1 LQGIP
6 HNRPT
11 LFVIKQP
18 KGGLAGPL
26 FWTVTALL
34 AIALVIVP
42 SAGAET
48 VPAGFQARKLPILK
62 STEASAPKYI
72 NGLTRPTAIAF
83 GPDGK
88 MYVAEWLGRVKVFDS
103 VEDTTPTLS
112 VDIATEVHTFGD
124 RGLLGMKLD
133 PEFGT
138 TGHNFIYLSYAY
150 DVPMGSLAAPSPE
163 FSDGGD
169 FCDNEDPFTDCLVSG
184 KVVRIALDPATGV
197 AAAGATEPPQQ
208 QLVQSW
214 CQQFNSHSMGDLEF
228 DSSGALLVS
237 GGEGAN
243 YAASDY
249 GQYSNPC
256 GDPVNAG
263 GSLRAQDVREGGDQT
278 DYSGSIIRID
288 PETGEALP
296 DNPLHVSSDVRARR
310 ILAYGLRNPFRFTIR
325 PGTDEIYVGDVGQA
339 TWEELDRLTSPPVPG
354 QGALNFG
361 WPCYEGGN
369 GLNSVMPAW
378 KAFTEEVPSHAP
390 LCQALYEHPSQVTA
404 PLWAYGHGVPDGY
417 LFPGDTCDPTP
428 GSAYSGLAFYDPT
441 GVSPSAA
448 FPAKYQ
454 GALFMADAARGCIW
468 VMGAGSDGR
477 PDPTDITNFAV
488 GDGAG
493 KISPVD
499 LVQGPDGALYAP
511 NFYSESIEQI
521 RYFDANEPPVAK
533 LEANKVDGAL
543 VGGKL
548 TVHFDASASS
558 DKEGDDFSYEWDLD
572 GDGQFDDG
580 SDQPTEE
587 WTYTNENDVTARV
600 RVKDE
605 FGRTDQ
611 TAVQIYP
618 GDLGPPSVPT
628 IEAPSPSLHWAV
640 GDTIDYAGSATD
652 PDGGP
657 LTYKW
662 RISIQHCP
670 SACHEHPYIEP
681 EGPSGSLTAPP
692 HEYPSHLSFILTA
705 TDDRGRSTPSLTL
718 QSFPQVI
725 DVGLAS
731 EPTGIPVTF
740 DGEPASAGPFH
751 LIAGGSANVSAPA
764 TATVG
769 GISYVF
775 SSWSDGGA
783 ASHEISSKQ
792 SMNLVAHYT
801 PAAGPPSPPPSPE
814 PAKKV
819 RLSIVSR
826 PLGIKLQAGKSKRR
840 APFTIS
846 VTQGTKVALKAPAK
860 VTKGK
865 RHYRLE
871 GWLIKGKLKR
881 KPAVTV
887 VGRAPG
893 RYVAVYAAG

>member
-1 LQGIP
+1 MTSRIIVRLLSGGKQSTGS
-6 HNRPT
+6 
-11 LFVIKQP
+11 LFRLLRWSPFAVVMAI
-18 KGGLAGPL
+18 GGLL
-26 FWTVTALL
+26 
-34 AIALVIVP
+34 VP

-62 STEASAPKYI
+62 STEASSPKYI

-103 VEDTTPTLS
+103 VDDTTPTLS
-112 VDIATEVHTFGD
+112 ADIAAEVHTFGD

-133 PEFGT
+133 PEFGVA
-138 TGHNFIYLSYAY
+138 GHNFIYLSYAY
-150 DVPMGSLAAPSPE
+150 DVPMGSLAEPHAE

-169 FCDNEDPFTDCLVSG
+169 DCENKSPYTDCLISG
-184 KVVRIALDPATGV
+184 KVVRIALNPATGV
-197 AAAGATEPPQQ
+197 AAAGAVEPPQQ

-228 DSSGALLVS
+228 DSDGALLVS

-243 YAASDY
+243 YAESDY
-249 GQYSNPC
+249 GQFSNPC
-256 GDPVNAG
+256 GDPANAG
-263 GSLRAQDVREGGDQT
+263 GSLRAQDVREGGDPT
-278 DYSGSIIRID
+278 DYSGSVIRID
-288 PETGEALP
+288 PATGEALP
-296 DNPLHVSSDVRARR
+296 DNPLFGSSDVRARR

-325 PGTDEIYVGDVGQA
+325 PGTDEVYLGDVGQSS
-339 TWEELDRLTSPPVPG
+339 WEELDRLTSPPASG
-354 QGALNFG
+354 QQALNFG

-369 GLNSVMPAW
+369 GTNQVMPTW
-378 KAFTEEVPSHAP
+378 KEFADEGHAP
-390 LCQALYEHPSQVTA
+390 LCQALYDDPSLVTA
-404 PLWAYGHGVPDGY
+404 PLWAYGHGAPAGY
-417 LFPGDTCDPTP
+417 LFPGDACNPAP
-428 GSAYSGLAFYDPT
+428 GAAYSGLAFYDPT
-441 GVSPSAA
+441 GVPASIA

-468 VMGAGSDGR
+468 VMEAGSDGR
-477 PDPTDITNFAV
+477 PDPTKVTNFAI

-511 NFYSESIEQI
+511 NFYTESIEQI
-521 RYFDANEPPVAK
+521 RYFGANQPPVAK
-533 LEANKVDGAL
+533 IGADKLGGAL

-558 DKEGDDFSYEWDLD
+558 DKEGDDFSFEWDLD

-587 WTYTNENDVTARV
+587 WTYTTESNVTVRV
-600 RVKDE
+600 RIKDE

-611 TAVQIYP
+611 TALQIYP
-618 GDLGPPSVPT
+618 GDLGPPTVPK
-628 IEAPSPSLHWAV
+628 IDAPTTALVWGV
-640 GDTIDYAGSATD
+640 GDTINYSGNAID

-670 SACHEHPYIEP
+670 QACHEHPYFEP
-681 EGPSGSLTAPP
+681 EGASGSFTAPP
-692 HEYPSHLSFILTA
+692 HEEPSHLSFVLTA
-705 TDDRGRSTPSLTL
+705 TDSRDRSVSSPRLDIFPS
-718 QSFPQVI
+718 V
-725 DVGLAS
+725 
-731 EPTGIPVTF
+731 
-740 DGEPASAGPFH
+740 AG
-751 LIAGGSANVSAPA
+751 AGG
-764 TATVG
+764 
-769 GISYVF
+769 
-775 SSWSDGGA
+775 GGA
-783 ASHEISSKQ
+783 
-792 SMNLVAHYT
+792 VP
-801 PAAGPPSPPPSPE
+801 PADTPPPVP
-814 PAKKV
+814 KV

-826 PLGIKLQAGKSKRR
+826 PPGIKLQAGKSKRR
-840 APFTIS
+840 APFAIS
-846 VTQGTKVALKAPAK
+846 VTQGAKVALKAPAK
-860 VTKGK
+860 ATKGK
-865 RHYRLE
+865 RDYRFK

-893 RYVAVYAAG
+893 RYVAVYAAD

>member
-1 LQGIP
+1 LQGVP
-6 HNRPT
+6 HNRST
-11 LFVIKQP
+11 LFVVKQP

-26 FWTVTALL
+26 FWSVTALL
-34 AIALVIVP
+34 AVALLIVP
-42 SAGAET
+42 AAGAET

-72 NGLTRPTAIAF
+72 NGLTRPTTIAF

-88 MYVAEWLGRVKVFDS
+88 MYVGEWLGRVKVFDS

-133 PEFGT
+133 PEFGQ

-150 DVPMGSLAAPSPE
+150 DVPMNPPPGAEPHAE

-169 FCDNEDPFTDCLVSG
+169 NCKNESPYTDCLISG
-184 KVVRIALDPATGV
+184 KVVRIALNPTTGIAV
-197 AAAGATEPPQQ
+197 GGAAEPPQQ
-208 QLVQSW
+208 ALVQSW

-243 YAASDY
+243 YAESDY
-249 GQYSNPC
+249 GQFSNPC

-278 DYSGSIIRID
+278 DYSGSMIRID

-296 DNPLHVSSDVRARR
+296 DNPLHASSDVRARR
-310 ILAYGLRNPFRFTIR
+310 ILAFGFRNPFRFTIR

-339 TWEELDRLTSPPVPG
+339 TWEELDRLTSPPASG

-369 GLNSVMPAW
+369 GANAVMGAW
-378 KAFTEEVPSHAP
+378 QAFASEGHAP
-390 LCQALYEHPSQVTA
+390 LCQALYANPSLVTA
-404 PLWAYGHGVPDGY
+404 PLWSYGHGIPNGY
-417 LFPGDTCDPTP
+417 LFPGDACDPSP

-441 GVSPSAA
+441 GVPPSVA

-477 PDPTDITNFAV
+477 PNPADITNFAV

-511 NFYSESIEQI
+511 NFYNESIEQI
-521 RYFDANEPPVAK
+521 RYFGANEPPLAK
-533 LEANKVDGAL
+533 LDADKVDGAL
-543 VGGKL
+543 VGGEL
-548 TVHFDASASS
+548 TVHFDASSSS
-558 DKEGDDFSYEWDLD
+558 DKEGDSFSYEWDLD

-587 WTYTNENDVTARV
+587 WTYTNENDVTVRL

-611 TAVQIYP
+611 TALQIYP
-618 GDLGPPSVPT
+618 GDLGPPTVPT
-628 IEAPSPSLHWAV
+628 IEAPTTALDWTV
-640 GDTIDYAGSATD
+640 GDTIAYAGSASD

-670 SACHEHPYIEP
+670 QACHEHPYFEP
-681 EGPSGSLTAPP
+681 EGASGAFTAPP
-692 HEYPSHLSFILTA
+692 HEEPSHLSFVLTA
-705 TDDRGRSTPSLTL
+705 TDDRDRSTRSAQLEIYPH
-718 QSFPQVI
+718 
-725 DVGLAS
+725 VG
-731 EPTGIPVTF
+731 TG
-740 DGEPASAGPFH
+740 G
-751 LIAGGSANVSAPA
+751 
-764 TATVG
+764 
-769 GISYVF
+769 
-775 SSWSDGGA
+775 GGA
-783 ASHEISSKQ
+783 APPETKP
-792 SMNLVAHYT
+792 
-801 PAAGPPSPPPSPE
+801 PAVVP
-814 PAKKV
+814 KV

-826 PLGIKLQAGKSKRR
+826 PPGIKLQAGKSKRR
-840 APFTIS
+840 APFAIS
-846 VTQGTKVALKAPAK
+846 VRKGTKVALKAPAK
-860 VTKGK
+860 ASKGK
-865 RHYRLE
+865 RDYRFK

-881 KPAVTV
+881 KPALSV

-893 RYVAVYAAG
+893 RYVAVYAAD

>member
-1 LQGIP
+1 LIVGIQPGSDLQ
-6 HNRPT
+6 RRFRWAT
-11 LFVIKQP
+11 LVL
-18 KGGLAGPL
+18 LAL
-26 FWTVTALL
+26 ALL
-34 AIALVIVP
+34 VAPA
-42 SAGAET
+42 AKGET

-62 STEASAPKYI
+62 ASEASSPSYI
-72 NGLTRPTAIAF
+72 NGLKRPTTIAF
-83 GPDGK
+83 APDGK
-88 MYVAEWLGRVKVFDS
+88 MFVGEWYGRVKVLDS
-103 VEDTTPTLS
+103 VEDTTPTLA

-133 PEFGT
+133 PQFGT
-138 TGHNFIYLSYAY
+138 TGHDFIYLSYAY
-150 DVPMGSLAAPSPE
+150 DVPMGSLAAPHAE

-169 FCDNEDPFTDCLVSG
+169 NCANEAPWTDCVISG
-184 KVVRIALDPATGV
+184 RVVRIALNPATGI
-197 AAAGATEPPQQ
+197 AAGGATEPPQQ
-208 QLVQSW
+208 ELVQSW

-228 DSSGALLVS
+228 DSSGALLAS

-243 YAASDY
+243 YATSDY
-249 GQYSNPC
+249 GQFSNPC
-256 GDPVNAG
+256 GDPDNAG
-263 GSLRAQDVREGGDQT
+263 GSLRAQDVRAGGDQT

-296 DNPLHVSSDVRARR
+296 DNPLHASSDLRARR
-310 ILAYGLRNPFRFTIR
+310 ILAFGFRNPFRFEIR
-325 PGTDEIYVGDVGQA
+325 PGTDEVYVGDVGQSK
-339 TWEELDRLTSPPVPG
+339 WEELDRLTSPPAAG

-361 WPCYEGGN
+361 WPCYEGGSGAN
-369 GLNSVMPAW
+369 EVMNTW
-378 KAFTEEVPSHAP
+378 KSLTEEGHAP
-390 LCQALYEHPSQVTA
+390 LCQALYDNPSLVTA
-404 PLWAYGHGVPDGY
+404 SLWGYGHGAPAGY

-428 GSAYSGLAFYDPT
+428 GAAYSGLAFYDPT
-441 GVSPSAA
+441 GVPSSIA

-477 PDPTDITNFAV
+477 PDPTDVTNFAV

-521 RYFDANEPPVAK
+521 RYFGANEPPLAK
-533 LEANKVDGAL
+533 LSADKFGGAL

-580 SDQPTEE
+580 SNQPTEE
-587 WTYTNENDVTARV
+587 WTYTNENDVTVRV

-611 TAVQIYP
+611 TSVQIYP

-628 IEAPSPSLHWAV
+628 ISAPSPGLHWAV
-640 GDTIDYAGSATD
+640 GDTIGYAGSATD

-670 SACHEHPYIEP
+670 SACHEHPYTEP
-681 EGPSGSLTAPP
+681 EGSSGSLTAPP
-692 HEYPSHLSFILTA
+692 HEYPSHLSFVLTA
-705 TDDRGRSTPSLTL
+705 TDDRGRSTASATL

-731 EPTGIPVTF
+731 DPAGVPLTF
-740 DGEPASAGPFH
+740 DGEPLSAGPFH
-751 LIAGGSANVSAPA
+751 LIAGGSGTVSAPA
-764 TATVG
+764 KATVG
-769 GISYVF
+769 GTSYVF

-783 ASHEISSKQ
+783 ASHEISSKA
-792 SMNLVAHYT
+792 STNLVARYT
-801 PAAGPPSPPPSPE
+801 PVAGPPPPPPPPS
-814 PAKKV
+814 KV

-826 PLGIKLQAGKSKRR
+826 PPGIKLQAGKSKRR
-840 APFTIS
+840 APFAIS
-846 VTQGTKVALKAPAK
+846 VTKGTKVALKAPAK
-860 VTKGK
+860 ASKGK
-865 RHYRLE
+865 RDYRFK
-871 GWLIKGKLKR
+871 GWLVKGKLKR
-881 KPAVTV
+881 KAAVTV

-893 RYVAVYAAG
+893 RYVAVYAAD